1 MRDRGERS
9 DALMDDDDMDDAVH
23 TTITY
28 NYGGFGMAC
37 CQKSRKPCMGHANKK
52 KNRKNIRDKSD
63 RLIGPAPDRLYAH
76 VYPKLVEELEGLPF
90 RYDSSLLIH
99 IYPAC
104 LRLVDLALLIHMSE
118 AMHEAVAKCRC
129 SADVRAMRT
138 R

>member
-1 MRDRGERS
+1 MLDNADPLADS
-9 DALMDDDDMDDAVH
+9 DDDDMDDAVH

-52 KNRKNIRDKSD
+52 KNRKKIRDKSD

-76 VYPKLVEELEGLPF
+76 VDPKLVEELEGLPF

-104 LRLVDLALLIHMSE
+104 LRLVDLGLGAHHL
-118 AMHEAVAKCRC
+118 VAAGVVPDLCR
-129 SADVRAMRT
+129 AI
-138 R
+138 